1 MLSFTYNHDV
11 APSLYECCTC
21 KYNNNTLVC
30 ITYMTPSGCYAFAC
44 IDITS
49 KMVLHLH
56 VSCKQKMQLH
66 LQNSPVL
73 SVIIL
78 EFTSQEHIITNTAG

>member
-21 KYNNNTLVC
+21 IYNNYTIVG
-30 ITYMTPSGCYAFAC
+30 IIHMTCSGCYAFAC

-49 KMVLHLH
+49 K
-56 VSCKQKMQLH
+56 
-66 LQNSPVL
+66 NGP
-73 SVIIL
+73 
-78 EFTSQEHIITNTAG
+78 